1 MQDKIRT
8 LESVVKELL
17 SGNKDNACNLIQKE
31 YPFERFEVFHRTYTL
46 RQKMKQF
53 KADGFIDRYSGD
65 ELINP
70 GILKVLSFYF
80 PEEFPYHP
88 HGKMTEGHIAY
99 WELFPTIDHIVPI
112 AIGGRDEPDNWAT
125 TSMLNNA
132 VKSNWSLEQL
142 RWSLYPAGDFNEWDG
157 LTKLFVML
165 VENDELLL
173 KDNYIKSWY
182 VVSKKLM
189 GSI

>member
-1 MQDKIRT
+1 M
-8 LESVVKELL
+8 LL
-17 SGNKDNACNLIQKE
+17 
-31 YPFERFEVFHRTYTL
+31 
-46 RQKMKQF
+46 
-53 KADGFIDRYSGD
+53 
-65 ELINP
+65 
-70 GILKVLSFYF
+70 

-182 VVSKKLM
+182 NASLDILKM
-189 GSI
+189 

>member
-1 MQDKIRT
+1 MQDKICT

-17 SGNKDNACNLIQKE
+17 SGNKDNACNLIQRE
-31 YPFERFEVFHRTYTL
+31 YPFEKFEVFHRTYTL
-46 RQKMKQF
+46 KKKMKQF

-65 ELINP
+65 KLINP

-142 RWSLYPAGDFNEWDG
+142 RWSLYPAGDYNEWDG

-165 VENDELLL
+165 VEKDELLL

-182 VVSKKLM
+182 NASLDILK
-189 GSI
+189 G